1 MRAASTSNRSAA
13 VLCHLSG
20 SSAALVVQ
28 ARRCILEYVA
38 LCLSFLLAFA
48 KNVLCEPGQTPGA
61 GPPPPGRIAHS
72 MENLNEWVY
81 CRRIPGH
88 CARSVHSSTR
98 LTYVLVPD
106 PSPAGAEKSHRNSSN
121 LGTPLPSSW
130 YPIDC
135 SRLNL
140 SNQFATNPVA
150 HLSPISLSQEDQSR
164 GSDGSCQSGV
174 VKITSPNI
182 VAPPKPP
189 GPEDCCMSG
198 CATCVYDI
206 YAQESE
212 EYLES
217 LKQRDHLN
225 EHYQGASKAELTEEI
240 DDQVILNNSLKVFA
254 QFEKNRHR

>member
-1 MRAASTSNRSAA
+1 MNGCSFKVRHSPLHRTCASLFVRTLN
-13 VLCHLSG
+13 
-20 SSAALVVQ
+20 
-28 ARRCILEYVA
+28 
-38 LCLSFLLAFA
+38 
-48 KNVLCEPGQTPGA
+48 
-61 GPPPPGRIAHS
+61 HS
-72 MENLNEWVY
+72 HMIRY

-198 CATCVYDI
+198 T
-206 YAQESE
+206 QS
-212 EYLES
+212 
-217 LKQRDHLN
+217 H
-225 EHYQGASKAELTEEI
+225 
-240 DDQVILNNSLKVFA
+240 F
-254 QFEKNRHR
+254 